1 LVFIVVNNMPNSFKY
16 STDAQTLAL
25 KKGNFYIG
33 VGDVDK
39 GPTSTTG
46 YYNGITPPAGGYTI
60 YLNKA
65 SGGPS
70 IYVANNDSQLISLTN
85 RIAGSNYS
93 TVNQCLSYF
102 DGQTDKVVLNF
113 DIGNIVTDQI
123 SLCLLPQNSICYPK
137 GGGSWY
143 DIAKGLTMT
152 SYGTQTPFT
161 TMGGAL
167 GFSFNDSGYWQCTSN
182 SNLVD
187 LGGDCTI
194 VMWIYGTTGESR
206 RTIFQKN
213 GTIYNSYE
221 QEIAITWES
230 GNGFSYYSRFSPDYD
245 YAFADATTANAWS
258 MISIKMSTGKTS
270 AARTGFFSKNGAPYS
285 ASYFSRSN
293 TALVAAGDLVIGTGY
308 AGPCYS
314 GGIGTVLCYNKMLSD
329 SEISQVYNATKTYYG
344 L

>member
-1 LVFIVVNNMPNSFKY
+1 MPNGIKY
-16 STDAQTLAL
+16 STDSQSLAL
-25 KKGNFYIG
+25 KKGNFYIAT
-33 VGDVDK
+33 GDVGK

-70 IYVANNDSQLISLTN
+70 IYVASNDSDLITLTN
-85 RIAGSNYS
+85 KIAGASYS
-93 TVNQCLSYF
+93 TAAQCLSYF
-102 DGQTDKVVLNF
+102 AGQTDKVVLSF
-113 DIGNIVTDQI
+113 DIGNIVTDGI

-143 DIAKGLTMT
+143 DIANGLTLT

-167 GFSFNDSGYWQCTSN
+167 GFSFNDSGYWVCTSN

-194 VMWIYGTTGESR
+194 ILWIYGTTGESR

-213 GTIYNSYE
+213 GTIYASYE
-221 QEIAITWES
+221 QEIAMTWEN
-230 GNGFSYYSRFSPDYD
+230 GNGISYYSRCCPTYD
-245 YAFADATTANAWS
+245 YAGTEATSSNVWNMMS
-258 MISIKMSTGKTS
+258 FKLSTGKTT
-270 AARTGFFSKNGAPYS
+270 AARRGYRSKNGS
-285 ASYFSRSN
+285 AWVEDYVSRSN
-293 TALVAAGDLVIGTGY
+293 TAIVAAGDLVIGTGY
-308 AGPCYS
+308 AGTCYS
-314 GGIGTVLCYNKMLSD
+314 GGIGTVLCYNKLLSD
-329 SEISQVYNATKTYYG
+329 AELLQVYNATKTYYG

>member
-1 LVFIVVNNMPNSFKY
+1 MPNGIKY
-16 STDAQTLAL
+16 NTSAESLAL
-25 KKGNFYIG
+25 KRGNFYIAT
-33 VGDVDK
+33 GDVGK

-70 IYVANNDSQLISLTN
+70 IYVASNDSDLITLTN
-85 RIAGSNYS
+85 KIADSNYS
-93 TVNQCLSYF
+93 TVAQCLSYF
-102 DGQTDKVVLNF
+102 AGQTDKVVLSF
-113 DIGNIVTDQI
+113 DIGNIVTDGI

-143 DIAKGLTMT
+143 DIANGLTLT

-167 GFSFNDSGYWQCTSN
+167 GFSFNDSGYWVCTSN

-194 VMWIYGTTGESR
+194 ILWIYGTTGESR

-213 GTIYNSYE
+213 GTIYASYE
-221 QEIAITWES
+221 QEIAMTWEN
-230 GNGFSYYSRFSPDYD
+230 GNGISYYSRCCPTYD
-245 YAFADATTANAWS
+245 YAGTEATSSNVWNMMS
-258 MISIKMSTGKTS
+258 FKLSTGKTT
-270 AARTGFFSKNGAPYS
+270 AARRGYRSKNGS
-285 ASYFSRSN
+285 AWVEDYVSRSN
-293 TALVAAGDLVIGTGY
+293 TAIVAAGDLVIGTGY
-308 AGPCYS
+308 AGTCYS
-314 GGIGTVLCYNKMLSD
+314 GGIGTVLCYNKLLSD
-329 SEISQVYNATKTYYG
+329 AELLQVYNATKTYYG

>member
-1 LVFIVVNNMPNSFKY
+1 MPNTFKY
-16 STDAQTLAL
+16 STEPQTLAL

-33 VGDVDK
+33 TGDVGK
-39 GPTSTTG
+39 GPTSSTG
-46 YYNGITPPAGGYTI
+46 YWNGITPPAGGYTI
-60 YLNKA
+60 YLNKT

-70 IYVANNDSQLISLTN
+70 IYVASNDSQLIDYTN
-85 RIAGSNYS
+85 RIAGANYT
-93 TVNQCLSYF
+93 TVNQCLSYYN
-102 DGQTDKVVLNF
+102 GQTDKVVLSF
-113 DIGNIVTDQI
+113 DIGNIVTDNI

-143 DIAKGLTMT
+143 DIANGLTLT

-167 GFSFNDSGYWQCTSN
+167 GFSFNDSGYWACTSG

-194 VMWIYGTTGESR
+194 VLWIYGVTGESR

-213 GTIYNSYE
+213 GTVYQSYE
-221 QEIAITWES
+221 QEIAITWEA
-230 GNGFSYYSRFSPDYD
+230 GNGFSYYSRYNPAYD

-270 AARTGFFSKNGAPYS
+270 AARTGFWSKNGSPWTANY
-285 ASYFSRSN
+285 YSRSN
-293 TALVAAGDLVIGTGY
+293 VALVPAGDLIIGTGY
-308 AGPCYS
+308 AGVCYS
-314 GGIGTVLCYNKMLSD
+314 GGIGTVLCYNKMLTD
-329 SEISQVYNATKTYYG
+329 AEILQVYNATKGYYG

>member
-1 LVFIVVNNMPNSFKY
+1 MPNSFKY

-33 VGDVDK
+33 TDDVDK
-39 GPTSTTG
+39 GPTSSTG

-65 SGGPS
+65 TGGPS
-70 IYVANNDSQLISLTN
+70 IYVASNDTQLISLTN
-85 RIAGSNYS
+85 RIAGSSYS
-93 TVNQCLSYF
+93 TVAECLTYF
-102 DGQTDKVVLNF
+102 AGQTDKVVLSF
-113 DIGNIVTDQI
+113 DIGNIVTDGI

-143 DIAKGLTMT
+143 DIANGLTLN

-167 GFSFNDSGYWQCTSN
+167 GFSFNDSGYWVCTSN

-194 VMWIYGTTGESR
+194 ILWIYGTTGESR

-213 GTIYNSYE
+213 GTIYASYQ
-221 QEIAITWES
+221 QEIAMTWEN
-230 GNGFSYYSRFSPDYD
+230 GNSISYYSRCCPAYD
-245 YAFADATTANAWS
+245 YAGTEATSSNVWNMMS
-258 MISIKMSTGKTS
+258 FKLSTGKTT
-270 AARTGFFSKNGAPYS
+270 AARRGYRSKNGS
-285 ASYFSRSN
+285 AWVEDYVSRSN
-293 TALVAAGDLVIGTGY
+293 TAIVAAGDLVIGTGY
-308 AGPCYS
+308 AGTCYS
-314 GGIGTVLCYNKMLSD
+314 GGIGTVLCYNKLLSD
-329 SEISQVYNATKTYYG
+329 AELLQVYNATKGYYG

>member
-1 LVFIVVNNMPNSFKY
+1 MPNGIKY
-16 STDAQTLAL
+16 STDSQSLAL
-25 KKGNFYIG
+25 KKGNFYIAT
-33 VGDVDK
+33 GDVGK

-70 IYVANNDSQLISLTN
+70 IYVASNDSDLITLTN
-85 RIAGSNYS
+85 KIAGASYS
-93 TVNQCLSYF
+93 TAAQCLSYF
-102 DGQTDKVVLNF
+102 AGQTDKVVLSF
-113 DIGNIVTDQI
+113 DIGNIVTDGI

-143 DIAKGLTMT
+143 DIANGLTLT

-167 GFSFNDSGYWQCTSN
+167 GFSFNDSGYWVCTSN

-194 VMWIYGTTGESR
+194 ILWIYGTTGESR

-213 GTIYNSYE
+213 GTIYASYE
-221 QEIAITWES
+221 QEIAMTWEN
-230 GNGFSYYSRFSPDYD
+230 GNGISYYSRCCPTYD
-245 YAFADATTANAWS
+245 YAGTEATSSNVWNMMS
-258 MISIKMSTGKTS
+258 FKLSTGKTT
-270 AARTGFFSKNGAPYS
+270 AARRGYRSKNGS
-285 ASYFSRSN
+285 AWVEDYVSRSN
-293 TALVAAGDLVIGTGY
+293 TAIVAAGDLVIGTGY
-308 AGPCYS
+308 AGTCYS
-314 GGIGTVLCYNKMLSD
+314 GGIGTVLCYNKLLSD
-329 SEISQVYNATKTYYG
+329 AELLQVYNTTKTYYG

>member
-1 LVFIVVNNMPNSFKY
+1 MPNSFKY
-16 STDAQTLAL
+16 STDSQTLAL

-33 VGDVDK
+33 TGDVDK

-46 YYNGITPPAGGYTI
+46 YWNGITPPAGGYTI

-70 IYVANNDSQLISLTN
+70 IFVASNDTQLISLTN
-85 RIAGSNYS
+85 RIAGANYT
-93 TVNQCLSYF
+93 TVTQCLSYF
-102 DGQTDKVVLNF
+102 SSQTDKVVLSF
-113 DIGNIVTDQI
+113 DIGNIVTDGI

-143 DIAKGLTMT
+143 DIANGLTLN

-167 GFSFNDSGYWQCTSN
+167 GFSFNDSGYWACTSG

-194 VMWIYGTTGESR
+194 ILWVYGTTGESR

-213 GTIYNSYE
+213 GTIYASYE
-221 QEIAITWES
+221 QEIAMTWEN
-230 GNGFSYYSRFSPDYD
+230 GNGISYYSRCCPTYD
-245 YAFADATTANAWS
+245 YAGTEATSSNVWNMMS
-258 MISIKMSTGKTS
+258 FKLSTGKTT
-270 AARTGFFSKNGAPYS
+270 AARRGYRSKNGS
-285 ASYFSRSN
+285 AWVEDYVSRSN
-293 TALVAAGDLVIGTGY
+293 TAIVAAGDLVIGTGY
-308 AGPCYS
+308 AGTCYS
-314 GGIGTVLCYNKMLSD
+314 GGIGTVLCYNKLLSD
-329 SEISQVYNATKTYYG
+329 AELLQVYNATKTYYG

>member
-1 LVFIVVNNMPNSFKY
+1 MPNGIKY
-16 STDAQTLAL
+16 STDTQSLAL
-25 KKGNFYIG
+25 KKGNFYIAT
-33 VGDVDK
+33 GDVGK

-70 IYVANNDSQLISLTN
+70 IYVASNDSELISITN
-85 RIAGSNYS
+85 KIAGESYS
-93 TVNQCLSYF
+93 TAAQCLSYF
-102 DGQTDKVVLNF
+102 AGQTDKVVLSF
-113 DIGNIVTDQI
+113 DIGNIVTDGI

-143 DIAKGLTMT
+143 DIANGLTLN

-167 GFSFNDSGYWQCTSN
+167 GFSFNDSGYWVCTSN

-194 VMWIYGTTGESR
+194 ILWIYGTTGESR

-213 GTIYNSYE
+213 GTIYASYE
-221 QEIAITWES
+221 QEIAMTWEN
-230 GNGFSYYSRFSPDYD
+230 GNGISYYSRCCPTYD
-245 YAFADATTANAWS
+245 YAGTEATSSNVWNMMS
-258 MISIKMSTGKTS
+258 FKLSTGKTT
-270 AARTGFFSKNGAPYS
+270 AARRGYRSKNGS
-285 ASYFSRSN
+285 AWVEDYVSRSN
-293 TALVAAGDLVIGTGY
+293 TAIVAAGDLVIGTGY
-308 AGPCYS
+308 AGTCYS
-314 GGIGTVLCYNKMLSD
+314 GGIGTVLCYNKLLSD
-329 SEISQVYNATKTYYG
+329 AELLQVYNATKTYYG

>member
-1 LVFIVVNNMPNSFKY
+1 MPNGIKY
-16 STDAQTLAL
+16 STDTQSLAL
-25 KKGNFYIG
+25 KKGNFYIAT
-33 VGDVDK
+33 GDVGK

-70 IYVANNDSQLISLTN
+70 IYVASNDSDLITLTN
-85 RIAGSNYS
+85 KIAGASYS
-93 TVNQCLSYF
+93 TAAQCLSYF
-102 DGQTDKVVLNF
+102 AGQTDKVVLSF
-113 DIGNIVTDQI
+113 DIGNIVTDGI

-143 DIAKGLTMT
+143 DIANGLTLT

-167 GFSFNDSGYWQCTSN
+167 GFSFNDSGYWVCTSN

-194 VMWIYGTTGESR
+194 ILWIYGTTGESR

-213 GTIYNSYE
+213 GTIYASYE
-221 QEIAITWES
+221 QEIAMTWEN
-230 GNGFSYYSRFSPDYD
+230 GNGISYYSRCCPTYD
-245 YAFADATTANAWS
+245 YAGTEATSSNVWNMMS
-258 MISIKMSTGKTS
+258 FKLSTGKTT
-270 AARTGFFSKNGAPYS
+270 AARRGYRSKNGS
-285 ASYFSRSN
+285 AWVEDYVSRSN
-293 TALVAAGDLVIGTGY
+293 TAIVAAGDLVIGTGY
-308 AGPCYS
+308 AGTCYS
-314 GGIGTVLCYNKMLSD
+314 GGIGTVLCYNKLLSD
-329 SEISQVYNATKTYYG
+329 AELLQVYNATKTYYG

>member
-1 LVFIVVNNMPNSFKY
+1 MPNSFKY
-16 STDAQTLAL
+16 STDSQTRAL
-25 KKGNFYIG
+25 KKGNFWIG
-33 VGDVDK
+33 TGDVDK

-46 YYNGITPPAGGYTI
+46 YWNGITPPAGGYTI

-70 IYVANNDSQLISLTN
+70 IYLASNDSDLISLTN
-85 RIAGSNYS
+85 KIAGTSYS

-143 DIAKGLTMT
+143 DIANGLTMT

-167 GFSFNDSGYWQCTSN
+167 GFSFNDSGYWVCTSG

-194 VMWIYGTTGESR
+194 VMWIYGVTGESR

-213 GTIYNSYE
+213 GTIYQSYE
-221 QEIAITWES
+221 QEIAITWEA
-230 GNGFSYYSRFSPDYD
+230 GNGFSYYSRYNPAYD
-245 YAFADATTANAWS
+245 YAFADGTTANAWS

-270 AARTGFFSKNGAPYS
+270 AARTGFWSKNGSSWTANY
-285 ASYFSRSN
+285 YSRSN
-293 TALVAAGDLVIGTGY
+293 VALVPAGDLIIGTGY
-308 AGPCYS
+308 AGVCYS

-329 SEISQVYNATKTYYG
+329 SEILQVYNATKTYYG

>member
-1 LVFIVVNNMPNSFKY
+1 MPNSFKY

-33 VGDVDK
+33 TDDVDK
-39 GPTSTTG
+39 GPTSSTG

-60 YLNKA
+60 YINKA
-65 SGGPS
+65 TGGPS
-70 IYVANNDSQLISLTN
+70 IYVASNDTQLISLTN
-85 RIAGSNYS
+85 RIAGSSYS
-93 TVNQCLSYF
+93 TVAECLTYF
-102 DGQTDKVVLNF
+102 AGQTDKVVLSF
-113 DIGNIVTDQI
+113 DIGNIVTDGI

-143 DIAKGLTMT
+143 DIANGLTLN

-167 GFSFNDSGYWQCTSN
+167 GFSFNDSGYWVCTSN

-194 VMWIYGTTGESR
+194 ILWIYGTTGESR

-213 GTIYNSYE
+213 GTIYASYQ
-221 QEIAITWES
+221 QEIAMTWEN
-230 GNGFSYYSRFSPDYD
+230 GNSISYYSRCCPAYD
-245 YAFADATTANAWS
+245 YAGTEATSSNVWNMMS
-258 MISIKMSTGKTS
+258 FKLSTGKTT
-270 AARTGFFSKNGAPYS
+270 AARRGYRSKNGS
-285 ASYFSRSN
+285 AWVEDYVSRSN
-293 TALVAAGDLVIGTGY
+293 TAIVAAGDLVIGTGY
-308 AGPCYS
+308 AGTCYS
-314 GGIGTVLCYNKMLSD
+314 GGIGTVLCYNKLLSD
-329 SEISQVYNATKTYYG
+329 AELLQVYNATKGYYG

>member
-1 LVFIVVNNMPNSFKY
+1 MPNGIKY
-16 STDAQTLAL
+16 NTSAESLAL
-25 KKGNFYIG
+25 KRGNFYIAT
-33 VGDVDK
+33 GDVGK

-70 IYVANNDSQLISLTN
+70 IYVASNDSDLITLTN
-85 RIAGSNYS
+85 KIAGASYS
-93 TVNQCLSYF
+93 TAAQCLSYF
-102 DGQTDKVVLNF
+102 AGQTDKVVLSF
-113 DIGNIVTDQI
+113 DIGNIVTDGI

-143 DIAKGLTMT
+143 DIANGLTLT

-167 GFSFNDSGYWQCTSN
+167 GFSFNDSGYWVCTSN

-194 VMWIYGTTGESR
+194 ILWIYGTTGESR

-213 GTIYNSYE
+213 GTIYASYE
-221 QEIAITWES
+221 QEIAMTWEN
-230 GNGFSYYSRFSPDYD
+230 GNGISYYSRCCPTYD
-245 YAFADATTANAWS
+245 YAGTEATSSNVWNMMS
-258 MISIKMSTGKTS
+258 FKLSTGKTT
-270 AARTGFFSKNGAPYS
+270 AARRGYRSKNGS
-285 ASYFSRSN
+285 AWVEDYVSRSN
-293 TALVAAGDLVIGTGY
+293 TAIVAAGDLVIGTGY
-308 AGPCYS
+308 AGTCYS
-314 GGIGTVLCYNKMLSD
+314 GGIGTVLCYNKLLSD
-329 SEISQVYNATKTYYG
+329 AELLQVYNATKTYYG

>member
-1 LVFIVVNNMPNSFKY
+1 MPNSIKY
-16 STDAQTLAL
+16 NTSAESLAL
-25 KKGNFYIG
+25 KKGDFWIG
-33 VGDVDK
+33 TGDVSK
-39 GPTSTTG
+39 GPTSSTG
-46 YYNGITPPAGGYTI
+46 FFNGITPPAGGYTV
-60 YLNKA
+60 YLNK
-65 SGGPS
+65 GGNGPA
-70 IYVANNDSQLISLTN
+70 IYVASNDSQLITYTN
-85 RIAGSNYS
+85 KIAGTNY
-93 TVNQCLSYF
+93 TTATECLTYYNTQS
-102 DGQTDKVVLNF
+102 DKVVLNF

-143 DIAKGLTMT
+143 DIAKGLVMT

-194 VMWIYGTTGESR
+194 VMWIYGTTGQSR

-213 GTIYNSYE
+213 GTVYGSYE
-221 QEIAITWES
+221 QEIAITWED
-230 GNGFSYYSRFSPDYD
+230 GNYFSYYSRYAGAYD
-245 YAFADATTANAWS
+245 YAYADATTANVWS

-270 AARTGFFSKNGAPYS
+270 AARTGYKSKNGS
-285 ASYFSRSN
+285 AWVQDYYSRSSV
-293 TALVAAGDLVIGTGY
+293 ALVPAGDLVIGNGY
-308 AGPCYS
+308 AGTCYS

-329 SEISQVYNATKTYYG
+329 SEILQVYNATKTYYG